1 MGASKRASS
10 LRSMFLDNC
19 KAFLLFLILFFVLT
33 GCSVFDTLTPTL
45 VQASP
50 RSPTVPSETSAPS
63 LSMTSTPTISPTA
76 PPTTFLT
83 PTAESRFT
91 LRLDEPHPGN
101 SYSIPLTT
109 QWVSE
114 TSAMFH
120 FALQERSSGYLFYWP
135 VSQGIPEY
143 EYVPI
148 SEESLV
154 NVITIRN
161 LVKGSSYYAA
171 VGLLDEDV
179 YRVPNFLEGLWDPV
193 QITTVDTER
202 WPVRIAVIGDTGF
215 GQQITFDLIELISSY
230 EPSLVIHTGDIV
242 YRVEEN
248 ADPVEAFIAKY
259 YTPFAPLLQRIP
271 VYPVPGNHE
280 YDDAALF
287 ERYPYYASAFPPLSD
302 ELPTVENGFRQYYAL
317 ELGNLQILFLDTQI
331 FWRNEGAEEQTSW
344 LEARLRDE
352 AFEYSIVVFHVP
364 PFSSGLHADDGAVV
378 LREWVPFFERYRVPL
393 VLSGH
398 DHNYQR
404 ISVND
409 VTYVVSGGGSS
420 VLYSMT
426 EPHPGNEFF
435 AAISHFVFLTVY
447 QNHLE
452 LEAISVDG
460 EVIDAAVIEFED

>member
-10 LRSMFLDNC
+10 LRSIFPVNC
-19 KAFLLFLILFFVLT
+19 KVFLFYLILLIVLT
-33 GCSVFDTLTPTL
+33 GCSAVNTLTPTL
-45 VQASP
+45 AQPSP
-50 RSPTVPSETSAPS
+50 KSPNAPSETPAPS
-63 LSMTSTPTISPTA
+63 LSMTLTPSISPTE

-83 PTAESRFT
+83 PTAETRFT
-91 LRLDEPHPGN
+91 LMLDEPHPGK

-114 TSAMFH
+114 TRAIFH
-120 FALQERSSGYLFYWP
+120 FALKERSSGFLFYWP
-135 VSQGIPEY
+135 ISEGIPHY

-154 NVITIRN
+154 NVITISN
-161 LVKGSSYYAA
+161 LVKGSTYYAA

-193 QITTVDTER
+193 QFTMVDTER
-202 WPVRIAVIGDTGF
+202 WPVRIAVIGDSGF
-215 GQQITFDLIELISSY
+215 GQQITHDLVELISSY
-230 EPSLVIHTGDIV
+230 EPSFVIHTGDIV

-259 YTPFAPLLQRIP
+259 YVPFAPVLQRIP

-302 ELPTVENGFRQYYAL
+302 GPPTMENGFRQYYAL

-331 FWRNEGAEEQTSW
+331 FWKDEGAEEQTSW

-352 AFEYSIVVFHVP
+352 AFVNSIVVFHVP

-426 EPHPGNEFF
+426 DPHPGNETF
-435 AAISHFVFLTVY
+435 AARSHFVFLTVY
-447 QNHLE
+447 QDHLE
-452 LEAISVDG
+452 LEAISVAG

>member
-10 LRSMFLDNC
+10 LRSMFPVNC
-19 KAFLLFLILFFVLT
+19 KVFLFYLILLFALT

-45 VQASP
+45 AQASP
-50 RSPTVPSETSAPS
+50 RSPTVPPETPAPS
-63 LSMTSTPTISPTA
+63 IGLTSTPTISPTT

-83 PTAESRFT
+83 PTAGSRFT
-91 LRLDEPHPGN
+91 LTLDESHPRN

-120 FALQERSSGYLFYWP
+120 FALKERSSGYLFYWP
-135 VSQGIPEY
+135 VSEGIPHY

-154 NVITIRN
+154 NVITIGD
-161 LVKGSSYYAA
+161 LVEGSSYYAA

-179 YRVPNFLEGLWDPV
+179 YRVPNFLGSVWDPV
-193 QITTVDTER
+193 QLTTVDTER

-215 GQQITFDLIELISSY
+215 GQQITFDLVEQISSH

-248 ADPVEAFIAKY
+248 ADPAEAFIAKY
-259 YTPFAPLLQRIP
+259 YMPFAPVLQRIP

-287 ERYPYYASAFPPLSD
+287 EGHPYYASAFPPLSD
-302 ELPTVENGFRQYYAL
+302 GPPTLEDGFRQYYAL
-317 ELGNLQILFLDTQI
+317 ELGKLQILFLDTQI
-331 FWRNEGAEEQTSW
+331 FWKEEGAEEQTSW
-344 LEARLRDE
+344 LEGRLRDE
-352 AFEYSIVVFHVP
+352 AFVNSIVVLHVP
-364 PFSSGLHADDGAVV
+364 PFSSGYHASDGAVV
-378 LREWVPFFERYRVPL
+378 LREWVPLFEQHRVPL
-393 VLSGH
+393 VLTGH

-404 ISVND
+404 ICVNG

-426 EPHPGNEFF
+426 DPHPGNEFF
-435 AAISHFVFLTVY
+435 AARSHFVLLTVY
-447 QNHLE
+447 QDHLE

-460 EVIDAAVIEFED
+460 EVIDTTVIEFEN